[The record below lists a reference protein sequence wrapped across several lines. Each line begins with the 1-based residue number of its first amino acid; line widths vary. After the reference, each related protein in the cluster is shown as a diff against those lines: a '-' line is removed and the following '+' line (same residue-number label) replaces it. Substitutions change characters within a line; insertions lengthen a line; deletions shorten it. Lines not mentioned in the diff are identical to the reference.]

1 LRVDE
6 GTAALVLREVGLTE
20 AGARAA
26 FEGMRGEGSLAP
38 DLESKLA
45 KQGRVI
51 TRLAREGKLDPVVGR
66 EDEIKRM
73 LQILARHT
81 KNNSALT
88 GEPGVA
94 KTAIVEGLAQKM
106 ARGYVPEV
114 LKDKI
119 HRCARA

>member
-1 LRVDE
+1 MRRAIGKLQKEGALGAGSDSLLLRH
-6 GTAALVLREVGLTE
+6 
-20 AGARAA
+20 
-26 FEGMRGEGSLAP
+26 
-38 DLESKLA
+38 
-45 KQGRVI
+45 GRDI
-51 TRLAREGKLDPVVGR
+51 TQLAREGKLDPVVGR